1 MEQKRRREYLIR
13 YLLGESR
20 GYRNSSVPSDGDAQ
34 KSLLRALMNIRPAGK
49 IDKEFLTIQNEY
61 LQRELLDKGITDIN
75 ELMPLEGDIYLFKG
89 DITTLRC

>member
-13 YLLGESR
+13 YLLDESR